1 MTDPAED
8 PTAWTVDLS
17 GISDALAEVAE
28 QASRI
33 VSDAFDSSGVTDLTS
48 GIVPSFDGLTEED
61 AYNLAMAL
69 FGDDEPEEL
78 SQAATTW
85 VNDILSNVAD
95 AVGAPSTLERLGID
109 PSKPRSKPETRDRLL
124 HPAREG
130 HRPSSL
136 DLAAIYASAAN
147 FAPCSLAAS
156 AAASSTASLAT
167 ASLAS
172 AACVSTGG
180 LLLDA
185 IAVNLDRGIA
195 RDRNKRATERA
206 LTGPLQLSYKLDAPS
221 HHRRHCSEHRPSP
234 LDLLPIHAH
243 APPLE
248 SGRHPRTSVRVLD
261 RPIADGL
268 TMSRDSTTE
277 AIAS

>member
-1 MTDPAED
+1 MTDPAEE
-8 PTAWTVDLS
+8 PTGFSYDVS
-17 GISDALAEVAE
+17 EVCDALAEVAE
-28 QASRI
+28 QSSRI
-33 VSDAFDSSGVTDLTS
+33 VSDAFDSSGVTDLTA
-48 GIVPSFDGLTEED
+48 GIVPSFGGLTEED

-85 VNDILSNVAD
+85 LNDILSNVAD
-95 AVGAPSTLERLGID
+95 AVGVPSTLERLGID
-109 PSKPRSKPETRDRLL
+109 PSKPRSEPETRDRLL

-136 DLAAIYASAAN
+136 GLAATYASAAN

-156 AAASSTASLAT
+156 AAVSAAVSST

-243 APPLE
+243 APPIE
-248 SGRHPRTSVRVLD
+248 SE
-261 RPIADGL
+261 RPSEAALPACALGFRPVAFAL
-268 TMSRDSTTE
+268 TWE
-277 AIAS
+277 ATAA